1 MSKKTGI
8 AAILTASALLA
19 SVGLYAK
26 TQAARAD
33 GGASA
38 DATCVSTNPCL
49 GENNTSSGPGV
60 KSTSSRGN
68 GLIST
73 TKATGSNSSNGRSAL
88 LGEDL
93 QSASGDG
100 LFNFGVSGTSTNGTG
115 VMGSGAI
122 GVVGSTPNAT
132 GGIGFLA
139 KTLDNNNTGAIL
151 FEGLNYISPVFS
163 VDTNGGAQFGDTRP
177 GFATGSVTVTAYA
190 GNNTPMIAAKTGN
203 GTIFQVLSG
212 GAVDVPDSLFV
223 NSIGGYGSDQVTF
236 TSQATFDY
244 PGLQSYGLASTNSG
258 ISSSQDGTLSGTN
271 FTASDASGV
280 TWLYQGY
287 SSTAGKYTIQMG
299 DSGSVYARIFIT
311 TGASKVAQQTSAGTR
326 VDTYAPQVTE
336 PSLEDFGEAQLDG
349 GFADVPLDPRF
360 AAAMDATTR
369 YFVTLTPEG
378 DCRGL
383 YVARRDASGFAVR
396 ELQGGRSSIAFTY
409 RIVAKPLG
417 NDSPRLA
424 PSALPYG
431 FDHKVPPPAI
441 HFPTRSSP
449 RQASRT

>member
-1 MSKKTGI
+1 MSKTTGL
-8 AAILTASALLA
+8 AAIIVAAALLA
-19 SVGLYAK
+19 TVGLYSRS
-26 TQAARAD
+26 QAARAD
-33 GGASA
+33 GGASP

-60 KSTSSRGN
+60 KSSSSRGN
-68 GLIST
+68 GLIAT
-73 TKATGSNSSNGRSAL
+73 TKATGSTISNGRSAL
-88 LGEDL
+88 LGQDL
-93 QSASGDG
+93 QTASGAG

-151 FEGLNYISPVFS
+151 FEGLNYTSPVFS
-163 VDTNGGAQFGDTRP
+163 VDTNGAAQFGDTRP
-177 GFATGSVTVTAYA
+177 NYASGSVTVTAYA
-190 GNNTPMIAAKTGN
+190 GNNTPMFAAKTGN
-203 GTIFQVLSG
+203 GTIFDVLSG
-212 GAVDVPDSLFV
+212 GAVDIPGSLFV
-223 NSIGGYGSDQVTF
+223 NSIGDYGSGQVTF
-236 TSQATFDY
+236 TSPALFNY
-244 PGLQSYGLASTNSG
+244 PGLQSYGLYASNAG
-258 ISSSQDGTLSGTN
+258 VSSTQDGTTSSTN
-271 FTASDASGV
+271 LVAVDGSGV

-287 SSTAGKYTIQMG
+287 STTAGKYTIQMG

-311 TGASKVAQQTSAGTR
+311 TGASKVAQQTAAGTR
-326 VDTYAPQVTE
+326 VDTYAPQVTQ

-349 GFADVPLDPRF
+349 GFANVALDPRF
-360 AAAMDATTR
+360 AAAMDPTTR

-383 YVARRDASGFAVR
+383 YVARRDASGFVVR

-424 PSALPYG
+424 TSVLPYG
-431 FDHKVPPPAI
+431 FDHKVSPPAT
-441 HFPTRSSP
+441 HFPARSSP
-449 RQASRT
+449 RRQPRM

>member
-8 AAILTASALLA
+8 AAILMAFGLLV

-38 DATCVSTNPCL
+38 DASCISTNPCL

-60 KSTSSRGN
+60 KSSSSRGN
-68 GLIST
+68 GLIAT
-73 TKATGSNSSNGRSAL
+73 TKATGSTSLNGRSAL

-93 QSASGDG
+93 QTASGAG

-122 GVVGSTPNAT
+122 GVMGSTPNAT

-151 FEGLNYISPVFS
+151 FEGLDYTSPVFS

-177 GFATGSVTVTAYA
+177 GYATGSVTVTAYA
-190 GNNTPMIAAKTGN
+190 GNNTPMFAAKTGN

-212 GAVDVPDSLFV
+212 GAVEVPGSIFV
-223 NSIGGYGSDQVTF
+223 NSIGSYGSSPVTF
-236 TSQATFDY
+236 TSATTFND
-244 PGLQSYGLASTNSG
+244 GLQSYGLDATNNGVSST
-258 ISSSQDGTLSGTN
+258 QDGTFSGPN
-271 FTASDASGV
+271 ILASDASGV
-280 TWLYQGY
+280 VWLYQGY
-287 SSTAGKYTIQMG
+287 STTAGKYTIQMG
-299 DSGSVYARIFIT
+299 DSGSIYARIFIT

-326 VDTYAPQVTE
+326 VDTYAPQAAQ

-349 GFADVPLDPRF
+349 GVADIPLDPRF
-360 AAAMDATTR
+360 AAAMDTTTR

-383 YVARRDASGFAVR
+383 YVARRDASGFIVR

-441 HFPTRSSP
+441 RFPARSP
-449 RQASRT
+449 RRAPQT